1 MPNRILIIEDEAA
14 IADAIA
20 YSLRQE
26 GFEADQVG
34 DGAEAAR
41 LPLDRYDVVLLDLML
56 PGLSGFDVCRRIRDR
71 STIPIIIVSARS
83 EEADVVRALE
93 IGADDYVS
101 KPFSMAEL
109 IGRVRALLRRQEFDR
124 RADSAVL
131 QVEGLRLDL
140 LDRTASMEG
149 RSLDLTPL
157 EFRLLA
163 LLAGAPGR
171 AFSRSE
177 IVGHLWRSTFA
188 ADRRACDTHVK
199 NLRQKLE
206 PVPSEPQ
213 HLVSVRGVGYMLR
226 VA

>member
-20 YSLRQE
+20 FSLGRA
-26 GFEADQVG
+26 GFEADHVG
-34 DGAEAAR
+34 DGAEAAG
-41 LPLDRYDVVLLDLML
+41 LTLDRYDVVLLDLVL

-83 EEADVVRALE
+83 EEADIVRALE

-131 QVEGLRLDL
+131 QVEGLRLGL
-140 LDRTASMEG
+140 PLQGGSVGG
-149 RSLDLTPL
+149 RPL
-157 EFRLLA
+157 
-163 LLAGAPGR
+163 APR
-171 AFSRSE
+171 
-177 IVGHLWRSTFA
+177 
-188 ADRRACDTHVK
+188 
-199 NLRQKLE
+199 
-206 PVPSEPQ
+206 
-213 HLVSVRGVGYMLR
+213 
-226 VA
+226 